1 MSEDLRKVSLPVS
14 GMTCAACARRVEKA
28 LSGTAGVRAANV
40 NLAAEKATV
49 EYDPALVG
57 SADLAGAVEGAGY
70 GVVLEEER
78 VEDAHAREYKRLRS
92 RFLVAAVLTVFIL
105 IGSLPPMLGLML
117 PIPMGWLNLGL
128 LLLATPVQFWA
139 GWRFYRGAWSAWRHA
154 SADMNTLM
162 AVGMTRPIC
171 TAWSP
176 HWRRSSLRPGGRTCT
191 STPQP

>member
-40 NLAAEKATV
+40 NLAAEKATA

-57 SADLAGAVEGAGY
+57 PEDLAGAVEGAGY

-105 IGSLPPMLGLML
+105 IGSLPPMLGIML

-128 LLLATPVQFWA
+128 LLLATPVQFWFA
-139 GWRFYRGAWSAWRHA
+139 LAVAFVAAFPVNRWLIVRGRGHA
-154 SADMNTLM
+154 VVHDYHD
-162 AVGMTRPIC
+162 G
-171 TAWSP
+171 
-176 HWRRSSLRPGGRTCT
+176 HGGH
-191 STPQP
+191 